1 MCTIVGDLFIMWQEE
16 VIFKQIGEGGEGWYY
31 RMIM

>member
-1 MCTIVGDLFIMWQEE
+1 MCTIVGDPFIMWQEE
-16 VIFKQIGEGGEGWYY
+16 VIFKQIGGGGEDCNY

>member
-16 VIFKQIGEGGEGWYY
+16 VIFKQIGEGGEGCNY